1 MGSGTT
7 LAEITRLDMIKV
19 ALASLTSPPALKDE
33 AFNCCKL
40 EE

>member
-19 ALASLTSPPALKDE
+19 AIASLTSPRYELREFPSIDS
-33 AFNCCKL
+33 
-40 EE
+40 